1 MKTVILRLMDAVY
14 LFCMWTA
21 GLSIALMSLIIPWG
35 VFARYVLGSGAQWP
49 EPIAI
54 LLMVIFT
61 FFGAAVGYRAGAHIA
76 VGLLTA
82 RLAPPVQRAL
92 GLLIDLLMA
101 TFCLFLIVWGGKLAW
116 ETMGQEVAELPGLAV
131 GITYLPL
138 PLSGAVT
145 LLFVLERI
153 VFGSQHERAVIRFDH
168 NLDESVQEV

>member
-1 MKTVILRLMDAVY
+1 M
-14 LFCMWTA
+14 
-21 GLSIALMSLIIPWG
+21 
-35 VFARYVLGSGAQWP
+35 ARA
-49 EPIAI
+49 IAI

-76 VGLLTA
+76 VGLLTQ
-82 RLAPPVQRAL
+82 RLAAPAQRAL
-92 GLLIDLLMA
+92 GLFIDVLML
-101 TFCLFLIVWGGKLAW
+101 TFSLFLIVWGGKLAL

-168 NLDESVQEV
+168 NLDEPLQEG